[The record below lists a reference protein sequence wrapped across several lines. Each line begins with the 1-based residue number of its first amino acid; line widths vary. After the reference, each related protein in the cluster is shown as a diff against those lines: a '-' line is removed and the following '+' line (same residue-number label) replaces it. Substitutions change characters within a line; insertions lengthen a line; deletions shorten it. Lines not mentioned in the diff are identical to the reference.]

1 MKITKLG
8 HCCLLIKEK
17 GVKILTDP
25 GIYSTDQIRVR
36 NLDVILITHE
46 HTDHLHI
53 DSLKTVLKNNSTAKV
68 YTNRGVGKILD
79 KEGIKYDLLEN
90 KQSVLIDN
98 VLIEGFGEK
107 HAEIYPGLPT
117 VVNTCYFIANK
128 LFYPGDFLYN
138 PKKPVKILA
147 LPVAGPW
154 LKLSEAVNY
163 AKEIKPEICFPV
175 HDGMLKPERVGSAHT
190 VPEDVLKPLGIK
202 FLVLKELKEI
212 VF

>member
-8 HCCLLIKEK
+8 HCCLLIEEK

-25 GIYSTDQIRVR
+25 G
-36 NLDVILITHE
+36 
-46 HTDHLHI
+46 
-53 DSLKTVLKNNSTAKV
+53 AKV
-68 YTNRGVGKILD
+68 YTNKGVGKLLD
-79 KEGIKYDLLEN
+79 REGIKYNLLEH
-90 KQSVLIDN
+90 KQSALVDN

-107 HAEIYPGLPT
+107 HAEIYPGLPI
-117 VVNTCYFIANK
+117 VANTGYFIANK

-163 AKEIKPEICFPV
+163 AKEIRPEVCFPV
-175 HDGMLKPERVGSAHT
+175 HDGMLQPGRVGSVHT

-202 FLVLKELKEI
+202 FVVLDELKE
-212 VF
+212 VNF